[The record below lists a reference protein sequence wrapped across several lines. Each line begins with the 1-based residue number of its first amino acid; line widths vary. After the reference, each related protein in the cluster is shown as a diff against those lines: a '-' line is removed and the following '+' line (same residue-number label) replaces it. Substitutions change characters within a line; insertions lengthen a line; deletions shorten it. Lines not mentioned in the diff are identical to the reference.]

1 MIDKVNLNTISSTQ
15 STAYVT
21 GGDNQSDK
29 VSFEDSFTKE
39 YTLDELFD
47 MASEKYNVPK
57 QLLVAVTKAESDFTP
72 DATSYC
78 DARGLM
84 QIMPSAAEFLGV
96 EDRYDPMQNIF
107 GGAKYY
113 SYLLDRYDGD
123 LDLAIAGY
131 GAGVG
136 NVKKYGGVPPF
147 CEDYIKKIHRYIE
160 NGVTVPNKT
169 VTVNTLSAAT
179 VLDPNDRGAFKG
191 DLIVDGVNLTQSE
204 YNKSDISYFDVVSNN
219 VTGNYIG
226 NNSSSNEISK
236 DSYTNTS
243 IIETSVDILLSDS
256 KINSSSFLEAF
267 HNYNAYMKV
276 LDILENTQLNDSKDN
291 EKNER

>member
-1 MIDKVNLNTISSTQ
+1 MIDKVNLNTVSSTQ
-15 STAYVT
+15 SISYVAS
-21 GGDNQSDK
+21 GDNQSEK

-39 YTLDELFD
+39 YTLNELFD

-160 NGVTVPNKT
+160 NGVTVPDKT
-169 VTVNTLSAAT
+169 VAVNTLSAAT

-204 YNKSDISYFDVVSNN
+204 YNKGDISYFDLVNSNTWTSFSNN
-219 VTGNYIG
+219 NAT
-226 NNSSSNEISK
+226 K
-236 DSYTNTS
+236 DTS
-243 IIETSVDILLSDS
+243 DNLSVIETSVDMLLNDN

-276 LDILENTQLNDSKDN
+276 LDILENTQLNDSKEN
-291 EKNER
+291 ENNE

>member
-1 MIDKVNLNTISSTQ
+1 MIDKVTQNTISSTDT
-15 STAYVT
+15 STYIKNNSNSET
-21 GGDNQSDK
+21 

-113 SYLLDRYDGD
+113 SYLLDRYDGNI
-123 LDLAIAGY
+123 DLAIAGY
-131 GAGVG
+131 GAGIG

-147 CEDYIKKIHRYIE
+147 CEDYIAKIHRYIE
-160 NGVTVPNKT
+160 NGVTVPDKT
-169 VTVNTLSAAT
+169 VTVNTLSNAT
-179 VLDPNDRGAFKG
+179 VLDPNDRGAFQG
-191 DLIVDGVNLTQSE
+191 DLVVDGVNLTQSE
-204 YNKSDISYFDVVSNN
+204 YNKSGKTHYTEHISNN
-219 VTGNYIG
+219 SVIQASNTEFVTTDD
-226 NNSSSNEISK
+226 
-236 DSYTNTS
+236 DS
-243 IIETSVDILLSDS
+243 
-256 KINSSSFLEAF
+256 INSSSFLEAF

-276 LDILENTQLNDSKDN
+276 LDILENTLLDNSKEKD
-291 EKNER
+291 KNER

>member
-1 MIDKVNLNTISSTQ
+1 MIDNISSNTISSSQPT
-15 STAYVT
+15 TYVT
-21 GGDNQSDK
+21 GNDTKSNAP
-29 VSFEDSFTKE
+29 SFEDSFSKE
-39 YTLDELFD
+39 YTLDELFN

-113 SYLLDRYDGD
+113 SYLLNKYNGD

-131 GAGVG
+131 GAGIG

-160 NGVTVPNKT
+160 NGVNVPDKT
-169 VTVNTLSAAT
+169 VTVNTLSTAT
-179 VLDPNDRGAFKG
+179 VLDPSDRGAFKG
-191 DLIVDGVNLTQSE
+191 DLIVDGVNLTQSD
-204 YNKSDISYFDVVSNN
+204 YNKNNTKYYGLANNNTDINYSVNNTDNLAVTSTDV
-219 VTGNYIG
+219 
-226 NNSSSNEISK
+226 
-236 DSYTNTS
+236 DTS
-243 IIETSVDILLSDS
+243 LEMLLSEN
-256 KINSSSFLEAF
+256 KLNSSSFLEAF

-276 LDILENTQLNDSKDN
+276 LDILENTQLNNSKDEEEN
-291 EKNER
+291 EK

>member
-1 MIDKVNLNTISSTQ
+1 MIDKVTQNTIASTDT
-15 STAYVT
+15 STYIKNNNNSE
-21 GGDNQSDK
+21 G

-84 QIMPSAAEFLGV
+84 QIMPSAADFLGV

-113 SYLLDRYDGD
+113 SYLLDRYDGN

-131 GAGVG
+131 GAGIG

-147 CEDYIKKIHRYIE
+147 CEKYIAKIHRYIE
-160 NGVTVPNKT
+160 NGVTVPDKT
-169 VTVNTLSAAT
+169 VTVSTLSDAT

-191 DLIVDGVNLTQSE
+191 DLIIDGVNLTQSE
-204 YNKSDISYFDVVSNN
+204 YNQSGKSHYTEHI
-219 VTGNYIG
+219 
-226 NNSSSNEISK
+226 SSNSVIQASNAEFA
-236 DSYTNTS
+236 TS
-243 IIETSVDILLSDS
+243 DDDA
-256 KINSSSFLEAF
+256 INSSSFLEAF

-276 LDILENTQLNDSKDN
+276 LDILENTLLDNSK
-291 EKNER
+291 EKEENER

>member
-1 MIDKVNLNTISSTQ
+1 MIDKVSQNTVVSTDT
-15 STAYVT
+15 SYYVNNNSHSA
-21 GGDNQSDK
+21 DS

-84 QIMPSAAEFLGV
+84 QIMPSAAKFLGV

-113 SYLLDRYDGD
+113 SYLLDKYNGD
-123 LDLAIAGY
+123 IDLAIAGY
-131 GAGVG
+131 GAGIG

-147 CEDYIKKIHRYIE
+147 CEAYIAKIHRYIE
-160 NGVTVPNKT
+160 NGVTVPDKT
-169 VTVNTLSAAT
+169 VTVNTLSSAT

-191 DLIVDGVNLTQSE
+191 DLIVDGVNLTQAD
-204 YNKSDISYFDVVSNN
+204 YNKTGKSYFTGVTNNLGFNQTSGLNQTITEDEEVV
-219 VTGNYIG
+219 
-226 NNSSSNEISK
+226 
-236 DSYTNTS
+236 
-243 IIETSVDILLSDS
+243 
-256 KINSSSFLEAF
+256 NSSSFLEAF

-276 LDILENTQLNDSKDN
+276 LDILENSFLENSK
-291 EKNER
+291 EREENER

>member
-1 MIDKVNLNTISSTQ
+1 MIDKINTTTVNAAATENKTKNNTSAISP
-15 STAYVT
+15 
-21 GGDNQSDK
+21 
-29 VSFEDSFTKE
+29 SFEEVCTTE
-39 YTLDELFD
+39 YSLEEIID

-57 QLLVAVTKAESDFTP
+57 QLLTAVIKAESDFTP

-96 EDRYDPMQNIF
+96 EDRYDPMQNVF

-131 GAGVG
+131 GAGIG

-147 CEDYIKKIHRYIE
+147 CEKYIAKIHRYIE
-160 NGVTVPNKT
+160 EGVNIPDKT
-169 VTVNTLSAAT
+169 VKVSTLSSAK
-179 VLDPNDRGAFKG
+179 VLNPDDTGAFKE
-191 DLIVDGVNLTQSE
+191 DLIINGVNLTQSD
-204 YNKSDISYFDVVSNN
+204 YNQNKVSHFGEIADTFILKNN
-219 VTGNYIG
+219 TNVITGEEADNTQTKIPATDNTHIDDRTI
-226 NNSSSNEISK
+226 NN
-236 DSYTNTS
+236 
-243 IIETSVDILLSDS
+243 
-256 KINSSSFLEAF
+256 LEASPYLQAF

-276 LDILENTQLNDSKDN
+276 LDILENTLLDKAKE
-291 EKNER
+291 EKNNERK

>member
-1 MIDKVNLNTISSTQ
+1 MIDNVSLNQVTSTDTSGYIQNSST
-15 STAYVT
+15 S
-21 GGDNQSDK
+21 SDS
-29 VSFEDSFTKE
+29 VSFEDSFKKE
-39 YTLDELFD
+39 YTLDELFN

-57 QLLVAVTKAESDFTP
+57 QLLVAVTKAESDFTV

-113 SYLLDRYDGD
+113 SYLLDRYDGN

-131 GAGVG
+131 GAGIG

-147 CEDYIKKIHRYIE
+147 CENYIKKIHRYIE
-160 NGVTVPNKT
+160 NGVTVPDKT
-169 VTVNTLSAAT
+169 VSVNTLSSAT
-179 VLDPNDRGAFKG
+179 VLDPNDRGAFKE

-204 YNKSDISYFDVVSNN
+204 YNKSAAMQYNGISTATNTYISSDIPVSN
-219 VTGNYIG
+219 T
-226 NNSSSNEISK
+226 
-236 DSYTNTS
+236 DTDTS
-243 IIETSVDILLSDS
+243 
-256 KINSSSFLEAF
+256 INSSSFLEAF
-267 HNYNAYMKV
+267 HNYNTYMKV
-276 LDILENTQLNDSKDN
+276 LDILENTMLDNSK
-291 EKNER
+291 EKEENER

>member
-1 MIDKVNLNTISSTQ
+1 MIDKVNQNTVASTDTSYYVNNNSQ
-15 STAYVT
+15 SA
-21 GGDNQSDK
+21 DSI
-29 VSFEDSFTKE
+29 SFEDSFTKE

-123 LDLAIAGY
+123 IDLAIAGY
-131 GAGVG
+131 GAGIG

-147 CEDYIKKIHRYIE
+147 CEDYIAKIHRYIE
-160 NGVTVPNKT
+160 NGVTVPDKT
-169 VTVNTLSAAT
+169 VTVNTLSSAT

-191 DLIVDGVNLTQSE
+191 DLIVDGVNLSQAD
-204 YNKSDISYFDVVSNN
+204 YNKTGTSYFSEVNN
-219 VTGNYIG
+219 TYVANY
-226 NNSSSNEISK
+226 SSNLAQ
-236 DSYTNTS
+236 TNTT
-243 IIETSVDILLSDS
+243 EDDT
-256 KINSSSFLEAF
+256 INSSSFLEAF

-276 LDILENTQLNDSKDN
+276 LDILENTLLDNSKDE
-291 EKNER
+291 EKDER